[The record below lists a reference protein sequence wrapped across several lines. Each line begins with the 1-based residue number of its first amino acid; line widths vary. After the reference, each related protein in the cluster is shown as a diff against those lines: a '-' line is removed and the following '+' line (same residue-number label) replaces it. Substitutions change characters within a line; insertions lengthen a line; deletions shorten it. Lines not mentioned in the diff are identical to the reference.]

1 MFSTAWSMDA
11 GMSAN
16 DDWYDWREPT
26 AHVRLTPGEVH
37 VWRARLDQ
45 PAAIVDRFWQTLS
58 ADEQERAARFHF
70 PGGRDSYVVGRG
82 VLRELLGRYLGMQ
95 ASEVSLAYS
104 SHGKP
109 ALAEGCGSLALRFN
123 LAHSGRLALYGFVL
137 DCLIGI
143 DIEKNRPDFA
153 GQRIADRFFSTRE
166 ADALRALPKE
176 QREEAFLNC
185 WTRKEAY
192 IKARGEG
199 LSFPL
204 DAFDV
209 SLKPGEP
216 AALLATQGDPQEAS
230 RWSMFALH
238 AGEGYAAALAVEG
251 QGADVSCFEW
261 HP

>member
-1 MFSTAWSMDA
+1 
-11 GMSAN
+11 MSSSH
-16 DDWYDWREPT
+16 DSLEWREP
-26 AHVRLTPGEVH
+26 RQSLGLEPGAVH

-45 PAAIVDRFWQTLS
+45 PATVIDRYWATLS

-70 PGGRDSYVVGRG
+70 PGGRNNYVVGRG
-82 VLRELLGRYLGMQ
+82 VLRELLGRYLGMLPS
-95 ASEVSLAYS
+95 AVSLTYS
-104 SHGKP
+104 DHGKP
-109 ALAEGCGSLALRFN
+109 ALTEGCGSLPLRFN
-123 LAHSGRLALYGFVL
+123 LAHSGRLALYGFTL
-137 DCLIGI
+137 DRLIGI

-153 GQRIADRFFSTRE
+153 GQRIADRFFSSRE

-238 AGEGYAAALAVEG
+238 VEDGYAAALAVEG
-251 QGADVSCFEW
+251 QGADVSCFDW
-261 HP
+261 RP

>member
-1 MFSTAWSMDA
+1 
-11 GMSAN
+11 MSASSTN
-16 DDWYDWREPT
+16 LEWREPGPGI
-26 AHVRLTPGEVH
+26 RLAPDEVH

-45 PAAIVDRFWQTLS
+45 PAAIIERFWTTLS

-82 VLRELLGRYLGMQ
+82 VLRELLGHYLGMQ
-95 ASEVSLAYS
+95 PCNVSFAYS
-104 SHGKP
+104 DHGKP
-109 ALAEGCGSLALRFN
+109 ALAEGCGSLGLRFN

-137 DCLIGI
+137 DHLIGI

-153 GQRIADRFFSTRE
+153 GQRIADRFFSPRE
-166 ADALRALPKE
+166 SEALRKLPKE

-216 AALLATQGDPQEAS
+216 AALLATHGNPHEAS

-238 AGEGYAAALAVEG
+238 AEEGYAAALAVEG
-251 QGADVSCFEW
+251 QGADVSCFDW